1 MGIKFTGCSASITT
15 DPEGTAVVK
24 TKNTHSHDRD
34 EHKAETRQLR
44 VRVRQNSGDI
54 SQRPS
59 QVIRG
64 ELQKMDENLLNHQD
78 LKNVAMSLY
87 RERRKQFPKLPKS
100 RLEIQETLRQMD
112 LNTSKTESF
121 TLVNDLDSGIVIFSC
136 FTNLE
141 CLCNEMTDI
150 FIDGTFKSCPKFF
163 YQLSVFDTWIK
174 KQEVAINTVQLV
186 TVTDVTQKSKM
197 TLAESKDQEVTIT
210 IDGINRSINK
220 LLMLGAKPVVY
231 TTFREYDDEN
241 KILIRQ
247 SVEEGGCHID
257 EQIDICAGEVN
268 GICVGNPINNIQE
281 EDTMRPGDAVIALMD
296 MHSLKDKDVKQI
308 LNIMN
313 KSNVNIKDS
322 YGKKTFGEFKSN

>member
-1 MGIKFTGCSASITT
+1 MNKIFEAMREMDMFSIFEPAILEDRLNFLFIIMEKTKATTDTEKHKYVRIALIECSSLKGCSASITT

-100 RLEIQETLRQMD
+100 RLEIHETLRQMD

-150 FIDGTFKSCPKFF
+150 FRDGTFKSCPKFC
-163 YQLSVFDTWIK
+163 YQLY
-174 KQEVAINTVQLV
+174 
-186 TVTDVTQKSKM
+186 
-197 TLAESKDQEVTIT
+197 
-210 IDGINRSINK
+210 SIH
-220 LLMLGAKPVVY
+220 G
-231 TTFREYDDEN
+231 
-241 KILIRQ
+241 
-247 SVEEGGCHID
+247 
-257 EQIDICAGEVN
+257 
-268 GICVGNPINNIQE
+268 
-281 EDTMRPGDAVIALMD
+281 
-296 MHSLKDKDVKQI
+296 
-308 LNIMN
+308 
-313 KSNVNIKDS
+313 
-322 YGKKTFGEFKSN
+322 